1 MNTSSP
7 VCMNTQYFQKCPYVK
22 RAPFTKMY
30 FFSWTPC
37 TYSVF
42 NCIAHFT
49 PCFTLSLSILI
60 LMNFNRRQWAITWI
74 LFVCFL
80 CRLKTQAI
88 TVVTPTY
95 YHNNIPTQ
103 LYNMYLQLPD
113 QLYCSNIASVNV
125 AGVCDVFQPN
135 ISEVTQTFLL
145 PHLDS
150 LLQCCISLIFYY
162 FCLTNLELRS
172 TRITNYRNWNQW
184 R

>member
-1 MNTSSP
+1 MYFYSSHQKIKWKMSLFYLRAETDRLVFSKMS
-7 VCMNTQYFQKCPYVK
+7 VCKKGSLYTNV
-22 RAPFTKMY
+22 

-135 ISEVTQTFLL
+135 ITEVTRTFLL
-145 PHLDS
+145 PH
-150 LLQCCISLIFYY
+150 
-162 FCLTNLELRS
+162 
-172 TRITNYRNWNQW
+172 
-184 R
+184 